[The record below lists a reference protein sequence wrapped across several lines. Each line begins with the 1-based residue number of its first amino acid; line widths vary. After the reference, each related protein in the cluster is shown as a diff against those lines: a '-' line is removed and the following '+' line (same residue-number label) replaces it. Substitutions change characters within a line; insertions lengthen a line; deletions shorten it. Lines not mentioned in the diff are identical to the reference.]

1 MHSSSGGWM
10 TILVQNKHLLNLS
23 LEQEV
28 TVIILPTDVSQ
39 YTLCQACIL
48 HRSQTQYCWWLMACF
63 QHLHLTTLHF
73 FFWGKKF
80 SLTVALLAIILWL
93 NLWIFVFFVFIRS
106 VLFLASSNNL
116 YHHYTKHLCGIG
128 INLPRVHVSSTR
140 YWNRDWCYRS
150 EGTTWEK

>member
-28 TVIILPTDVSQ
+28 TVIILPTDISQ

-80 SLTVALLAIILWL
+80 SLTVALLPIILWL
-93 NLWIFVFFVFIRS
+93 NLWIFVF
-106 VLFLASSNNL
+106 LFCNNL
-116 YHHYTKHLCGIG
+116 VKQ
-128 INLPRVHVSSTR
+128 INLEKAFWFIQLKKNYLTAANSERLN
-140 YWNRDWCYRS
+140 YYCYCQVINYMAP
-150 EGTTWEK
+150 K

>member
-1 MHSSSGGWM
+1 M

-28 TVIILPTDVSQ
+28 TVIILPTDISQ

-73 FFWGKKF
+73 FFLGKKVF
-80 SLTVALLAIILWL
+80 SDSCSFSNHFVAKSL
-93 NLWIFVFFVFIRS
+93 NLCFF
-106 VLFLASSNNL
+106 LFCNNL
-116 YHHYTKHLCGIG
+116 VKQ
-128 INLPRVHVSSTR
+128 INLEKAFWFIQLKKNYLTAANSERLN
-140 YWNRDWCYRS
+140 YYCYCQVINYMAP
-150 EGTTWEK
+150 K